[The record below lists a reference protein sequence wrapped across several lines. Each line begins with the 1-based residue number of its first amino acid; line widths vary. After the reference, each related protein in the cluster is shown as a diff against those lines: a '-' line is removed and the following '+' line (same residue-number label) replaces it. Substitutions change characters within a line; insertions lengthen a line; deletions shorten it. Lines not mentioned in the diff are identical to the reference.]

1 MEKELNKIFETLIFE
16 KNEEDLKNLS
26 TEGRISYLKNLYIK
40 SDSKNAKLEGE
51 NYFLKKQID
60 KLNLTIK
67 FRKADIR
74 ELTNDLYAAQEKIAA
89 LERENENLIKKIER
103 MNSSGHTFD
112 DGYKRCLSDMKGY
125 ISRKQEGEFE

>member
-89 LERENENLIKKIER
+89 LEHENENLIKKIER

-112 DGYKRCLSDMKGY
+112 DGYKRCLSDIKGY
-125 ISRKQEGEFE
+125 ISRKQEGEF